1 MNHLDAEDL
10 QRFCEFL
17 YGRVGIQLGETK
29 RYFIERRLF
38 DRFDKTGSSSFAQYF
53 QRLRTDPQEVSAVI
67 SAFTVGETYFY
78 REEHQLQCLTTDILP
93 EVIRDKRPGDKVRL
107 WSLPCS
113 TGEEPYSIAI
123 WLLENWRLVDAYNVE
138 IIGSDVDS
146 VGLAASRIGRYGA
159 RSLNRLPAK
168 VLHDYFDPPHH
179 GQRAI
184 IQDLRES
191 VTFTEANL
199 VDPASMQANGVF
211 DVIFCRN
218 VLIYFDDASR
228 IRASRNLWACLR
240 PGGFICLGHTESMA
254 RINDQ
259 FDLRRFPS
267 AIVYQRPAA
276 S

>member
-1 MNHLDAEDL
+1 MNHLGTEDL

-38 DRFDKTGSSSFAQYF
+38 DRFAKTGSPSFAHYF
-53 QRLRTDPQEVSAVI
+53 QLLRTDPHEVSEVI
-67 SAFTVGETYFY
+67 SAFTVSETYFY
-78 REEHQLQCLTTDILP
+78 REEHQFQCLTTDILP

-113 TGEEPYSIAI
+113 TGEEAYSIAI
-123 WLLENWRLVDAYNVE
+123 WLLENWCLVDAYNVE
-138 IIGSDVDS
+138 IVGSDVDS
-146 VGLAASRIGRYGA
+146 VVLAASRIGRYGV
-159 RSLNRLPAK
+159 RSLNRLPAT

-179 GQRAI
+179 GQRSI

-228 IRASRNLWACLR
+228 VRATRNLWTCLR

-254 RINDQ
+254 RINDH

-267 AIVYQRPAA
+267 AIVYQRPAG

>member
-1 MNHLDAEDL
+1 MSHLGAEDL

-17 YGRVGIQLGETK
+17 YNRVGIQLGEAK

-38 DRFDKTGSSSFAQYF
+38 ERFARTDSPSFAHYF
-53 QRLRTDPQEVSAVI
+53 GLLRTDPHEVSAVI
-67 SAFTVGETYFY
+67 SAFTVSETYFY
-78 REEHQLQCLTTDILP
+78 REEHQLRCLTMDILP
-93 EVIRDKRPGDKVRL
+93 EIIRDKRPGDKIRI

-123 WLLENWRLVDAYNVE
+123 WLLENWDMVDAYHVE
-138 IIGSDVDS
+138 IVGSDVDG
-146 VGLAASRIGRYGA
+146 VALAAARAGHYGV
-159 RSLNRLPAK
+159 RSLNRLPAP
-168 VLHDYFDPPHH
+168 LLRDYFEPAQH

-184 IQDLRES
+184 IRDLQES
-191 VTFTEANL
+191 VIFTEANL
-199 VDPASMQANGVF
+199 VDPPSMQAQGVF

-228 IRASRNLWACLR
+228 ARATRNLWTCLR

-267 AIVYQRPAA
+267 AIVYQRPAG